1 MARDVRLI
9 RSPISVAGMVLTT
22 VSAAVF
28 LVVFLADLF
37 GLHTNPYI
45 GLLFFLILPTVFLI
59 GLVLIPVGAW
69 VERRRRAQG
78 KAPTLTQWPRIDLN
92 VPSQRRIAV
101 AVFTLS
107 VANVI
112 IVSLAAYRGVEYMD
126 SVEFC
131 GQVCH
136 KVMQPEAVAYQD
148 GPHSRVACVECHIG
162 PGATSFAQAKV
173 SGLRQ
178 LVGVVRGN
186 YSRPIP
192 APVEAVRSATEIC
205 EQCHW
210 SEKDHGD
217 KVRRV
222 AEYGDDEANTENVTT
237 LKVHV
242 GGGSPRL
249 GSPAGIHWHM
259 SVENTVEYIA
269 TDAKRQ
275 TIPYVKFTDAKGNV
289 REYFAQGVTPEQLA
303 SGERRRMDCL
313 DCHNRPAHQIA
324 ASAERAVDQA
334 ISRGLIARTVP
345 FVRREAVKALKA
357 EYPTQDAAVSA
368 ISASMLDFYRT
379 QQSAAFQTMRPDID
393 SAVAATTNIYK
404 KNVFPEMKVG
414 FGTYPSNIG
423 HIDSPGCF
431 RCHDDEHK
439 AKDGKAI
446 GQDCESCHAME

>member
-22 VSAAVF
+22 ISAVVF

-45 GLLFFLILPTVFLI
+45 GLLFFLILPTLFLV

-69 VERRRRAQG
+69 VERRRRALG
-78 KAPTLTQWPRIDLN
+78 RAPTQVQWPRLDLN
-92 VPSQRRIAV
+92 SPTQRRV
-101 AVFTLS
+101 AVGVFMLS
-107 VANVI
+107 LANVI

-136 KVMQPEAVAYQD
+136 DVMKPEYVAYQD
-148 GPHSRVACVECHIG
+148 GPHSNVACVRCHIG

-178 LVGVVRGN
+178 LIGVARGN

-192 APVEAVRSATEIC
+192 APVDTVRPATEIC

-217 KVRRV
+217 KVRRI
-222 AEYGDDEANTENVTT
+222 AEYADDEQNTENVTT
-237 LKVHV
+237 LHVHV

-249 GSPAGIHWHM
+249 GSPVGIHWHM
-259 SVENTVEYIA
+259 NIENTVEYIA
-269 TDAKRQ
+269 TDPKRQ
-275 TIPYVKFTDAKGNV
+275 TIPYVKFTDGKGNV
-289 REYFAQGVTPEQLA
+289 REYFAPGVTADQLEK
-303 SGERRRMDCL
+303 GERRRMDCL

-324 ASAERAVDQA
+324 ATPERAVDQA
-334 ISRGLIARTVP
+334 ISRGLIPKTVP
-345 FVRREAVKALKA
+345 FVRREAVKALKV
-357 EYPTQDAAVSA
+357 EYPSEDAAA
-368 ISASMLDFYRT
+368 AGISSSMLDFYRT
-379 QQSAAFQTMRPDID
+379 QQSTALQSMRPAID
-393 SAVAATTNIYK
+393 TAIAATTGIYK

-431 RCHDDEHK
+431 RCHDEEHK
-439 AKDGKAI
+439 TKDGKAI
-446 GQDCESCHAME
+446 AQDCESCHTME